1 MTPQLHMFRPRLDD
15 LPPVSLPEGCELRT
29 FAPGDET
36 VWERII
42 GISFGKNPGDIPFG
56 KSMLESGQFQP
67 ERVFFIRHD
76 GEDAAVAAAYSRKPE
91 SMPACGYL
99 HYVGVLP
106 GHTGLRLGYWVS
118 LAALHRMRGEGR
130 ERAHLQTDDFRLP
143 AVKTYLNLGFIPV
156 LVDENQRQRWR
167 DVFAT
172 LSLPTLAERCV
183 PILDGPVWH
192 APELPPAVSL
202 V

>member
-1 MTPQLHMFRPRLDD
+1 MTPQLNMFRPRLDD
-15 LPPVSLPEGCELRT
+15 LPPVILPEGCELRT
-29 FAPGDET
+29 FAPGDEA

-67 ERVFFIRHD
+67 ERVFFIRHG

-91 SMPACGYL
+91 VMPGCGYL

-118 LAALHRMRGEGR
+118 LAALHRMREEGR
-130 ERAHLQTDDFRLP
+130 ERANLHTADFRLP
-143 AVKTYLNLGFIPV
+143 AVKTYLNLGFVPV
-156 LVDENQRQRWR
+156 LLDENQRQRWR
-167 DVFAT
+167 DVFAA
-172 LSLPTLAERCV
+172 L
-183 PILDGPVWH
+183 
-192 APELPPAVSL
+192 
-202 V
+202 